1 MYVHVLDNQHLWY
14 FVPPNIDVAV
24 KLYFPFL
31 IMTTDF
37 LLVTA
42 TNKFKMSNLEA
53 LIQAAQYLEEN
64 TRELK

>member
-1 MYVHVLDNQHLWY
+1 
-14 FVPPNIDVAV
+14 
-24 KLYFPFL
+24 
-31 IMTTDF
+31 MTIDF